1 MLNSILSYDM
11 NCTSTVTVFNFYLV
25 NALESF
31 CSQPG
36 TWVKLSLKFCPVF
49 LFHICG
55 AQD

>member
-1 MLNSILSYDM
+1 MVNSLSSYDM
-11 NCTSTVTVFNFYLV
+11 NYTSIVTIFNFYLV